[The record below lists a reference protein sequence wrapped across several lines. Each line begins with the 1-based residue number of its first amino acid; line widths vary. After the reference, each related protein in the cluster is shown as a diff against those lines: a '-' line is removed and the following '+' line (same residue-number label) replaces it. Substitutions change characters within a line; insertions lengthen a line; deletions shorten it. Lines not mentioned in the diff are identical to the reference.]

1 MKQLIPVIVLLLTT
15 TLTACNDSPFRNEEV
30 QKSVDADVL
39 IQADKDFSTM
49 SNERGMKAAL
59 MHYMAKEGVL
69 LRPDENPLVG
79 ADAVEYISQINDSG
93 YAVLWH
99 PQKADISDDGSLG
112 YTFGI
117 YEVSVQDTIIKGT
130 YVNVWKKQNGE
141 WRFVINT
148 GNQGI
153 SSN

>member
-1 MKQLIPVIVLLLTT
+1 MKKLFPLCALMFATIISS
-15 TLTACNDSPFRNEEV
+15 CNDSVFRNEEQQTDV
-30 QKSVDADVL
+30 SADVL
-39 IQADKDFSTM
+39 MNADKNFSKM

-59 MHYMAKEGVL
+59 MHFMAREGTL

-79 ADAVEYISQINDSG
+79 ADAVEYISQIKDSG
-93 YAVLWH
+93 YTVSWH
-99 PQKADISDDGSLG
+99 PQKADISGDGTMG

-117 YEVSVQDTIIKGT
+117 YEVAVMDTVIKGT

-141 WRFVINT
+141 WRFVVNS
-148 GNQGI
+148 GNQGT